1 RANKRMRLTLWRTSP
16 EELSEATPL
25 FFDDKEIVFD
35 FDGSTSSKR
44 IENVATAR
52 ILFGDFNG
60 DGLIDLLVV
69 NKEANG
75 KERLR
80 IFLGQVTGSNTWVT
94 FSATPW
100 FYDQTTTYD
109 WDEETQHTVA
119 DVNGDGISDVL
130 RIAADYLQYSG
141 AMATAYISTG
151 AILNTG
157 VNSNLFPYTIVT
169 PPQG

>member
-1 RANKRMRLTLWRTSP
+1 
-16 EELSEATPL
+16 
-25 FFDDKEIVFD
+25 
-35 FDGSTSSKR
+35 
-44 IENVATAR
+44 
-52 ILFGDFNG
+52 
-60 DGLIDLLVV
+60 
-69 NKEANG
+69 
-75 KERLR
+75 R

-130 RIAADYLQYSG
+130 RIAADYLPYSG

-169 PPQG
+169 PPQGYESAHTFGMLDAKGGHFFMADMDNDGIPDLAGFYVAMEKEFREQSDTVHYTVTHARK